1 MAPFSGL
8 KITSFVPLFVGLF
21 LAYHVVIQVQ
31 GVRDIASRLTEEENL
46 EVERQLQM
54 LNKPP
59 IKTIHTR
66 WGVIYDCIEFH
77 KQPAFDNPLLKKHAI
92 PKKVETAP
100 RSPKET
106 LMSRIEGCPK
116 GTVPIR
122 RTTKEDLLRAKYLS
136 STSNAPGDEYRAGS
150 TLQTSD
156 QKIFGATGVVN
167 VWHPKVNPDQFSG
180 AEISV
185 TAGPADQTN
194 EIRFGW
200 TVNPQLY
207 GDDRPSTYSYWTGDG
222 GHNTGC
228 YNTLCSGFVQV
239 DQHYTPAM
247 AVANTSTI
255 GGTQYILISSII
267 RERETGHWWLMLENK
282 IQVGYW
288 PRELFP
294 QFESGADYI
303 YWGGHVKSGK
313 DGMPEMASGNRPDRF
328 NNHTGYFEQL
338 EYKDKDD
345 RWVPYPKIQSIV
357 DCKGSYDSFW
367 DDEHAILHFGGPGG
381 GTCD

>member
-8 KITSFVPLFVGLF
+8 KITSFVPLVVGLF
-21 LAYHVVIQVQ
+21 LAYHVVIQVE
-31 GVRDIASRLTEEENL
+31 GGRDIASRLTEEENL

-59 IKTIHTR
+59 IKTIHTG

-100 RSPKET
+100 TSPKKT
-106 LMSRIEGCPK
+106 LMNRIEGCPN

-122 RTTKEDLLRAKYLS
+122 RTTKEDLMRAKYLS
-136 STSNAPGDEYRAGS
+136 SPSNAPGDEYRAGS

-156 QKIFGATGVVN
+156 QKIFGATGRVN
-167 VWHPKVNPDQFSG
+167 AWHPKVNPDQFSG
-180 AEISV
+180 AEIAIK
-185 TAGPADQTN
+185 AGPADQTN

-207 GDDRPSTYSYWTGDG
+207 GDDLTSTYSYWTGDG

-255 GGTQYILISSII
+255 GGTQYLLISSII

-294 QFESGADYI
+294 HFESGAEYI

-328 NNHTGYFEQL
+328 TSHTGYFEQL

>member
-8 KITSFVPLFVGLF
+8 KITSFVPLVVGLF
-21 LAYHVVIQVQ
+21 WAYHVVIQV
-31 GVRDIASRLTEEENL
+31 GGRDIASRLTEEENL

-77 KQPAFDNPLLKKHAI
+77 KQPAFDNPLLKRHSI
-92 PKKVETAP
+92 PKKVETAHT
-100 RSPKET
+100 SPKET

-122 RTTKEDLLRAKYLS
+122 RTTKEDLMRAKYLS

-180 AEISV
+180 AEIAIK
-185 TAGPADQTN
+185 AGPEGQTN

-207 GDDRPSTYSYWTGDG
+207 GDDLTSTFSYWTGDG

-228 YNTLCSGFVQV
+228 YNTFCSGFVQV

-247 AVANTSTI
+247 AIDNMSTI

-282 IQVGYW
+282 IQIGYW

-294 QFESGADYI
+294 HFESGAEYI
-303 YWGGHVKSGK
+303 YWGGHVKSGQ

-328 NNHTGYFEQL
+328 TNHTGYFEQL

-381 GTCD
+381 GTCN